1 MSNDRRTFLQM
12 LAAGAI
18 VGALPESI
26 SRALAVP
33 ANNVTGTIA
42 DVQHVVILMQENRS
56 FDHYLGTLNGVRGY
70 NDPRAVTL
78 STGNPVFYQPVGT
91 TGYTLPFRPDEAN
104 LGLTFIEDLPH
115 DWTTTHAAWNN
126 GQYDGWV
133 PSKTTSSMAYL
144 TRTDIPFHYALADAF
159 TICDAYHC
167 SLLGPTSPNRYYMW
181 TGWVGN
187 DGNGGGPV
195 IDNSTNGYSWGTFP
209 ERLQAAGVSWKI
221 YQDVG
226 TGLSPAEAYGEASDA
241 LIGNYG
247 DNALLYFDQYINAA
261 PGSALYQRACTGT
274 DVAVGGGLFDIFAAD
289 VKNNAL
295 PQVSWV
301 VAPEAYTEHPNW
313 PANYG
318 AYYVSQVLDAL
329 TANPSMW
336 SKTVFIITYDENDGF
351 FDHVVPP
358 TPPVDS
364 KGGASTVSVI
374 DEYYPGSTGNPA
386 SVYGLGVRVP
396 CFIVSPWSKGGYVNS
411 QLFDHTSLIRFI
423 EAVFGPRVKGG
434 LAETNITPW
443 RAAVCGD
450 LTTAFNFK
458 TPNDAVVAMP
468 STAAYAPP
476 NGTRQTV
483 GYVPVP
489 PVLQALPQQE
499 TGGRKSRALP
509 YEMHAYGVADAEA
522 GSFAITFATTGAQ
535 TAVFLVRSA
544 NPLDEQRSYTVEPD
558 KSLSDTW
565 TAANA
570 LYDLS
575 VTGPNGFLRRFAGS
589 ILAGGTGLQVEETYV
604 KSSRTI
610 TLSLYNGNANGIV
623 VLVTD
628 AYSGNGDEVALAPDQ
643 TASRSFD
650 LAATSGWYDLVVTV
664 PAYPTFGMELAG
676 HLENGADSVT
686 DPMIS

>member
-1 MSNDRRTFLQM
+1 MPNDRRTVLQM
-12 LAAGAI
+12 LAAGALA
-18 VGALPESI
+18 GAMPDSI
-26 SRALAVP
+26 KRALAIP
-33 ANNVTGTIA
+33 ANRVTGTIA

-56 FDHYLGTLNGVRGY
+56 FDHYLGTLNGVRGF

-78 STGNPVFYQPVGT
+78 PTGNPVFYQPVGT
-91 TGYTLPFRPDEAN
+91 NGYTLPFRPDAAD
-104 LGLTFIEDLPH
+104 LGLAFIEDLPH

-133 PSKTTSSMAYL
+133 TSKTTTSMAYL
-144 TRTDIPFHYALADAF
+144 TRDDIPFHYALADAF

-187 DGNGGGPV
+187 DGSGGGPV
-195 IDNSTNGYSWGTFP
+195 IDNSTNGYGWGTFP
-209 ERLQAAGVSWKI
+209 ERLQAAGVTWKI

-226 TGLSPAEAYGEASDA
+226 MGVGPAADYGETSDA

-247 DNALLYFDQYINAA
+247 DNALLYFNQYINAA
-261 PGSALYQRACTGT
+261 PGSPLYQGACTGT
-274 DVAVGGGLFDIFAAD
+274 NTAVGGGLFDIFAAD

-329 TANPSMW
+329 TANPSVW
-336 SKTVFIITYDENDGF
+336 SKTVLVITYDENDGF

-358 TPPVDS
+358 TPPVDAE
-364 KGGASTVSVI
+364 GGASTVSTVN
-374 DEYYPGSTGNPA
+374 EYYPGSTGNPA

-396 CFIVSPWSKGGYVNS
+396 CFVVSPWSKGGYVNS

-458 TPNDAVVAMP
+458 TPNDTVVAMP

-476 NGTRQTV
+476 NGTRQTI

-489 PVLQALPQQE
+489 PALQALPQQE
-499 TGGRKSRALP
+499 KGTRKSRALP
-509 YEMHAYGVADAEA
+509 YEMHAYGAAYADAA
-522 GSFAITFATTGAQ
+522 TFGITFATTGAQ
-535 TAVFLVRSA
+535 AVVFLVRSA
-544 NPLDEQRSYTVEPD
+544 NPLDEQRSYTVEPG
-558 KSLSDTW
+558 KSLTDAWSS
-565 TAANA
+565 AAG

-575 VTGPNGFLRRFAGS
+575 VTGPNGFLRRYMGS
-589 ILAGGTGLQVEETYV
+589 MLTGGTGLQVQETYA
-604 KSSRTI
+604 KASQTI
-610 TLSLYNGNANGIV
+610 TLSLSNGNAAAV
-623 VLVTD
+623 VVIVTD
-628 AYSGNGDEVALAPDQ
+628 VYSGNGVEVALAPGQ
-643 TASRSFD
+643 TAARSFP
-650 LAATSGWYDLVVTV
+650 LAATSGWYDLLVTV
-664 PAYPTFGMELAG
+664 PTQATFGVQLAG
-676 HLENGADSVT
+676 HLENGADSIT
-686 DPMIS
+686 DPMIG